1 MGFSVRELFEGEE
14 RFFEFSH
21 EAMNRVQELMHEL
34 EIVFY
39 SYGLHTPVIPADISE
54 ENACQMKH
62 VLLGGDYVYDIF
74 SALQREFHDENMGF
88 EDMMNF
94 VEQRIDELADCAKI
108 FKMLED
114 VVISA
119 QESVSLYC
127 PHAGPSDAFWM
138 TSRAVFESAKEYQ
151 IFYAEMLE
159 RGTHLLMRLKY
170 VLKQYQEIAELY

>member
-1 MGFSVRELFEGEE
+1 MGFSVKELFEGEE
-14 RFFEFSH
+14 HFFKFCH
-21 EAMNRVQELMHEL
+21 EAMNRTQELMHEL

-39 SYGLHTPVIPADISE
+39 SYGLHSALIPADISE

-62 VLLGGDYVYDIF
+62 VLLGGDYVYDIC
-74 SALQREFHDENMGF
+74 SSLLREFHDENKGF

-94 VEQRIDELADCAKI
+94 VERKIDEFADCAKI

-127 PHAGPSDAFWM
+127 PHAGPSDAFWT

-151 IFYAEMLE
+151 NFYAEMLE
-159 RGTHLLMRLKY
+159 RGRHMLERLQH
-170 VLKQYQEIAELY
+170 VLKQYREMAELF